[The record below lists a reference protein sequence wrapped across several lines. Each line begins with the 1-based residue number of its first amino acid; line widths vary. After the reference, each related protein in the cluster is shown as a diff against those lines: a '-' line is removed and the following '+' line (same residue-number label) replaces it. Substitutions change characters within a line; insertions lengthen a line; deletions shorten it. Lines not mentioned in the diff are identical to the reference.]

1 MATTWNTTRLVF
13 DESIYPPGHSQP
25 VHDHGFAN
33 ISVVLSGSIEERVGR
48 RTHEGVAGHVVFK
61 PAGIPHAN
69 RCRSNGA
76 RLFRIE
82 LHGAGSEDSLGSGS
96 FQDYAWAPGGP
107 ALALMLRARR
117 EHRQSDHET
126 DLALECL
133 ALEILAR
140 FPGWGTR
147 SQNRDA
153 KDARGP
159 EPPWFRRLLDLLH
172 TRSDEPLRVST
183 LAHEVGVHP
192 VYLARVFR
200 KRLHG
205 TVGEYVRWLRLAR
218 SMEAMRLRGRS
229 LADIALEAGFYDQA
243 HFSRTFRS
251 GVGRSPA
258 AYRREI

>member
-1 MATTWNTTRLVF
+1 MTPTWNPTRLVF
-13 DESIYPPGHSQP
+13 DESIYPAGHAQA
-25 VHDHGFAN
+25 VHDHEYAN
-33 ISVVLSGSIEERVGR
+33 ISIVLSGSIEERVGR
-48 RTHEGVAGHVVFK
+48 RCHEGVAGHVVFK

-82 LHGAGSEDSLGSGS
+82 IHDAGSEDMLGGGSLR
-96 FQDYAWAPGGP
+96 DYTWAPGGP

-117 EHRQSDHET
+117 EHRTSDPET

-133 ALEILAR
+133 ALEALAR
-140 FPGWGTR
+140 LLG
-147 SQNRDA
+147 RDSRPPHR
-153 KDARGP
+153 DARGP
-159 EPPWFRRLLDLLH
+159 EPPWFRRLLDRLH
-172 TRSDEPLRVST
+172 THSEEPLRVSA

-205 TVGEYVRWLRLAR
+205 TIGEYVRWLRLAR
-218 SMEAMRLRGRS
+218 SIEAMRHRGRP

-251 GVGRSPA
+251 GLGRSPA

>member
-1 MATTWNTTRLVF
+1 MATTSNTARLVF
-13 DESIYPPGHSQP
+13 DESIYPPGHAQP
-25 VHDHGFAN
+25 VHDHEFAN
-33 ISVVLSGSIEERVGR
+33 ISIVLSGSIEERVGR
-48 RTHEGVAGHVVFK
+48 RCHEGVAGHVVFK

-69 RCRSNGA
+69 RCRTNGA

-82 LHGAGSEDSLGSGS
+82 MHGVGSENSLGSGS
-96 FQDYAWAPGGP
+96 LRDYAWASGGP

-117 EHRQSDHET
+117 EHRTSDPET
-126 DLALECL
+126 VLALECL
-133 ALEILAR
+133 ALEVLAR
-140 FPGWGTR
+140 LPG
-147 SQNRDA
+147 RDA
-153 KDARGP
+153 RSPNLDARGP

-172 TRSDEPLRVST
+172 ARSDEPLRVSA

-205 TVGEYVRWLRLAR
+205 TIGEYVRWLRLAR
-218 SMEAMRLRGRS
+218 SIEAMRHRGRP

-251 GVGRSPA
+251 GLGRSPA

>member
-1 MATTWNTTRLVF
+1 MATTHTTARLVF
-13 DESIYPPGHSQP
+13 DETVYPPGHAQAM
-25 VHDHGFAN
+25 HDHDFAN
-33 ISVVLSGSIEERVGR
+33 ISIVLSGSIEERVGR
-48 RTHEGVAGHVVFK
+48 RTHDGVAGHVVFK
-61 PAGIPHAN
+61 PAGVPHAN

-82 LHGAGSEDSLGSGS
+82 LHGAGSEDSLGSGTLR
-96 FQDYAWAPGGP
+96 DYAWASGGP

-117 EHRQSDHET
+117 EHRTSDPDS

-133 ALEILAR
+133 ALEVLAR
-140 FPGWGTR
+140 LPGGDNR
-147 SQNRDA
+147 SPHR
-153 KDARGP
+153 DARGP

-172 TRSDEPLRVST
+172 SRSDEPLRVSA
-183 LAHEVGVHP
+183 LADEVGVHP

-200 KRLHG
+200 RRLHG

-218 SMEAMRLRGRS
+218 SIEAMRYRGRS
-229 LADIALEAGFYDQA
+229 LADIALDAGFYDQA

-251 GVGRSPA
+251 GLGRSPA

>member
-1 MATTWNTTRLVF
+1 MATTWNSTRLVF
-13 DESIYPPGHSQP
+13 DESIYPAGHAQP
-25 VHDHGFAN
+25 EHDHDFAN

-48 RTHEGVAGHVVFK
+48 RTHDGVAGHVVFK

-82 LHGAGSEDSLGSGS
+82 LHGAGCNDPLGSGS
-96 FQDYAWAPGGP
+96 FRDYAWAPGGA

-117 EHRQSDHET
+117 EHRKSDHET
-126 DLALECL
+126 GLTLECL
-133 ALEILAR
+133 ALEVLAR
-140 FPGWGTR
+140 FPGRDTPSR
-147 SQNRDA
+147 NRDA
-153 KDARGP
+153 SDARGP
-159 EPPWFRRLLDLLH
+159 EPHWFRRLLDLLH
-172 TRSDEPLRVST
+172 TRSDEPFRVSS
-183 LAHEVGVHP
+183 LANEVGVHP

-218 SMEAMRLRGRS
+218 SVEAMRQRDRS

-251 GVGRSPA
+251 GLGRSPA

>member
-1 MATTWNTTRLVF
+1 MTTTWSTTRLAF
-13 DESIYPPGHSQP
+13 DESTYPPGHAQAM
-25 VHDHGFAN
+25 HDHDFAN
-33 ISVVLSGSIEERVGR
+33 ISIVLSGSIEERVGR

-82 LHGAGSEDSLGSGS
+82 LHGDSQGSGS
-96 FQDYAWAPGGP
+96 PREYAWAPGGP
-107 ALALMLRARR
+107 ALALLLRARR
-117 EHRQSDHET
+117 EIRQSDPET
-126 DLALECL
+126 DLALECVT
-133 ALEILAR
+133 LEALAR
-140 FPGWGTR
+140 WPGGESR
-147 SQNRDA
+147 SRHNDSS
-153 KDARGP
+153 DARGP
-159 EPPWFRRLLDLLH
+159 EPPWFARLLDRLH
-172 TRSDEPLRVST
+172 TRSDAPIRVSA
-183 LAHEVGVHP
+183 LAREVGVHP

-205 TVGEYVRWLRLAR
+205 TIGEYVRWLRLAR
-218 SMEAMRLRGRS
+218 SIEAMRHRGRS

>member
-1 MATTWNTTRLVF
+1 MTTTRITSRLVF
-13 DESIYPPGHSQP
+13 DETIYPPGHAQAM
-25 VHDHGFAN
+25 HDHDFAN
-33 ISVVLSGSIEERVGR
+33 ISIVLSGSIEERVGG
-48 RTHEGVAGHVVFK
+48 RTHDGIAGHVVYK
-61 PAGIPHAN
+61 PAGVSHAN

-82 LHGAGSEDSLGSGS
+82 IHGAGSEDSLGSAS
-96 FQDYAWAPGGP
+96 LRDYAWTSGGP

-117 EHRQSDHET
+117 EHRESDPET

-133 ALEILAR
+133 ALETLAWL
-140 FPGWGTR
+140 PHSDTR
-147 SQNRDA
+147 SRYR
-153 KDARGP
+153 DARGP

-172 TRSDEPLRVST
+172 THRDEPLRVSA

-205 TVGEYVRWLRLAR
+205 TIGEYVRWLRLAR
-218 SMEAMRLRGRS
+218 SIEAMRHRGRS
-229 LADIALEAGFYDQA
+229 LADIALEAGFYDQP

-251 GVGRSPA
+251 GLGRSPA

>member
-1 MATTWNTTRLVF
+1 MTTTSNTTRLVF
-13 DESIYPPGHSQP
+13 DESIYPAGHAQA
-25 VHDHGFAN
+25 VHDHEYAN
-33 ISVVLSGSIEERVGR
+33 ISIVLSGSIEERVGKR
-48 RTHEGVAGHVVFK
+48 CHEGVAGHVVFK

-82 LHGAGSEDSLGSGS
+82 IHGAGSDEDLLGRCSLR
-96 FQDYAWAPGGP
+96 DYTWASGGP

-117 EHRQSDHET
+117 EHRTSDPET
-126 DLALECL
+126 NLALECL
-133 ALEILAR
+133 ALEALAR
-140 FPGWGTR
+140 LLGCDTR
-147 SQNRDA
+147 PPNR
-153 KDARGP
+153 DARGP
-159 EPPWFRRLLDLLH
+159 EPPWFRRLLDRLH
-172 TRSDEPLRVST
+172 TRSDEPLHVSA
-183 LAHEVGVHP
+183 LAHDVGVHP

-205 TVGEYVRWLRLAR
+205 TIGEYVRWLRLAR
-218 SMEAMRLRGRS
+218 SIEAMRHRGRP

-251 GVGRSPA
+251 GLGRSPA

>member
-1 MATTWNTTRLVF
+1 MTATRTTTRLAF
-13 DESIYPPGHSQP
+13 DESTYPQGHAQAK
-25 VHDHGFAN
+25 HDHEFAN
-33 ISVVLSGSIEERVGR
+33 ISIVLSGSIEERVGR
-48 RTHEGVAGHVVFK
+48 RSHDGVAGDVVYK

-82 LHGAGSEDSLGSGS
+82 LHGTGIDDSLGKGNLRN
-96 FQDYAWAPGGP
+96 YAWASGGP
-107 ALALMLRARR
+107 PLALMLRARR
-117 EHRQSDHET
+117 EHWQSDPET
-126 DLALECL
+126 DLVLECL
-133 ALEILAR
+133 ALEVLAR
-140 FPGWGTR
+140 LPGG
-147 SQNRDA
+147 
-153 KDARGP
+153 DARGP

-172 TRSDEPLRVST
+172 ARSDEPLRVSS

-205 TVGEYVRWLRLAR
+205 TVGDYVRWLRLAR
-218 SMEAMRLRGRS
+218 SIEGMRHRGRP

-251 GVGRSPA
+251 GLGRSPA

>member
-1 MATTWNTTRLVF
+1 MTPTWTPTRLVF
-13 DESIYPPGHSQP
+13 DESIYPPGHAQA
-25 VHDHGFAN
+25 VHDHEYAN
-33 ISVVLSGSIEERVGR
+33 VSVVLSGSIEERVGR
-48 RTHEGVAGHVVFK
+48 RCHEGVAGHVVYK

-82 LHGAGSEDSLGSGS
+82 IHGAGSDAELLGGGSLR
-96 FQDYAWAPGGP
+96 DYTWASGGP

-117 EHRQSDHET
+117 EHRTSDPET

-133 ALEILAR
+133 ALEALAR
-140 FPGWGTR
+140 LLGCDTR
-147 SQNRDA
+147 PPRR
-153 KDARGP
+153 DARGP
-159 EPPWFRRLLDLLH
+159 EPPWFRRLLDRLH
-172 TRSDEPLRVST
+172 THSDEPLHVSA

-205 TVGEYVRWLRLAR
+205 TIGEYVRWLRLAR
-218 SMEAMRLRGRS
+218 SIEAMRHRGRP

-251 GVGRSPA
+251 GLGRSPA

>member
-1 MATTWNTTRLVF
+1 MTPTWNATRLVF
-13 DESIYPPGHSQP
+13 DESIYPAGHAQP
-25 VHDHGFAN
+25 VHDHDFAN

-48 RTHEGVAGHVVFK
+48 RTHDGVAGHVVFK

-82 LHGAGSEDSLGSGS
+82 LHGSSCEDLLGSGS
-96 FQDYAWAPGGP
+96 LRDYAWAPGGP

-117 EHRQSDHET
+117 EHRRSDPET
-126 DLALECL
+126 DLTLECL

-140 FPGWGTR
+140 LPGWDSRPGQR
-147 SQNRDA
+147 GAS
-153 KDARGP
+153 DARGP

-172 TRSDEPLRVST
+172 ARSDEPLCVSA
-183 LAHEVGVHP
+183 LASEVGVHP

-218 SMEAMRLRGRS
+218 SVEAMRQRGRS

-243 HFSRTFRS
+243 HFSRTFHS
-251 GVGRSPA
+251 GLGRSPA